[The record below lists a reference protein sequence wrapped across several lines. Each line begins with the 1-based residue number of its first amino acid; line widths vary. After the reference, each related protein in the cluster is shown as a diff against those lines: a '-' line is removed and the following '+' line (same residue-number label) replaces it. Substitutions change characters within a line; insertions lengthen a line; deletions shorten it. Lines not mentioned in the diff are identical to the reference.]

1 MAILLSSIFN
11 LILLN
16 LSVAPARNSV
26 FQIVLQQYLNSLP
39 WHFLLHYQK
48 NFHIKNLLI
57 TSCLFFFLKIIAFL
71 FADNIAEIY
80 LAQCLQFFSYGLFIP
95 ASTYY
100 LNSILPMQDK
110 SKGQT
115 LLGIF
120 TFGLSGLISSLLSGT
135 ILDFFSVDIL
145 LALEGILSFIG
156 IIGICIT
163 CHFLTKNST
172 SPS

>member
-1 MAILLSSIFN
+1 MALFIPLSKKFS
-11 LILLN
+11 
-16 LSVAPARNSV
+16 
-26 FQIVLQQYLNSLP
+26 Y
-39 WHFLLHYQK
+39 
-48 NFHIKNLLI
+48 KNLLI

-71 FADNIAEIY
+71 CADNIVEIY

-115 LLGIF
+115 LLGVF
-120 TFGLSGLISSLLSGT
+120 TFGLSGLISSLLSGA
-135 ILDFFSVDIL
+135 ILDFFSVEIL
-145 LALEGILSFIG
+145 LALEAILSFIG

-172 SPS
+172 SPP